1 MTGNIKRAMR
11 WGKVAILALA
21 LIGITGTFSDITA
34 INQTKAEPES
44 LLGNYL
50 AGRFAKSQRDSK
62 TAADYYG
69 KALAR
74 DPKNDRILEQTF
86 MLAAST
92 GSFEEALELAE
103 KVIKSTPDH
112 RAARYVLAAR
122 AFKSGDF
129 DGADAHLSKVRSAP
143 VDELTTRLARAW
155 ISLAKGEPDA
165 AFERLATAKKAEWSE
180 YYQLYHKGLIA
191 DLAGRPKVAQEA
203 YAKAFKKNP
212 RTLRLAQA
220 YAQSAMSAKNT
231 KLARRIL
238 GTHIGRSSGH
248 PLTKALLADIESGK
262 PVGILMQNAGMGI
275 AEVFYGIGDALT
287 GEGGFEPGT
296 IYLQIARYMRPE
308 FPLANVALGEVYES
322 SEKYDLS
329 IKVYDSI
336 LEESPL
342 WMNTQVRKAFSLNSL
357 KRVDDAKALLDMLAD
372 KFPKETR
379 PLNALG
385 NILRSHK
392 RYAEA
397 IEYYSRAIAL
407 IEKPTKAHWRLYYA
421 RGVCYEREKNWPK
434 AEADLEKALSLDG
447 SQSLVLNYLGYSWV
461 DQGKNLERAMG
472 LIRKAVKL
480 KPDDGYFVD
489 SLGWAY
495 YRLGDFDKA
504 VEHLERAVE
513 LRPDDPVIND
523 HLGDAYWHV
532 GRREEAKYQWTQ
544 SLTLKP
550 EPDDAKKTRTK
561 LADGLK
567 DAQQT
572 KAEVEKDEP
581 ETKAPN

>member
-1 MTGNIKRAMR
+1 MTGKLKRVMR
-11 WGKVAILALA
+11 AGQAVLLALA

-34 INQTKAEPES
+34 INQSKAEPES

-69 KALAR
+69 KALER
-74 DPKNDRILEQTF
+74 DPENDRILEQTF

-92 GSFEEALELAE
+92 GEFEEALALAD
-103 KVIKSTPDH
+103 KVIKSSPDH

-122 AFKSGDF
+122 AFKSGDYE
-129 DGADAHLSKVRSAP
+129 GADEHLSKVRKAP

-155 ISLAKGEPDA
+155 ISLARGEPDA
-165 AFERLATAKKAEWSE
+165 AFDRLASAKKAEWSE

-191 DLAGRPKVAQEA
+191 DLAGRQKEARKA

-220 YAQSAMSAKNT
+220 YAHSAASAKDK

-238 GTHIGRSSGH
+238 NTHIARSSGH
-248 PLTKALLADIESGK
+248 PLTRSLLADIESGK
-262 PVGILMQNAGMGI
+262 PVGILMQDAGMGI

-296 IYLQIARYMRPE
+296 IYLQIARFMRPD

-322 SEKYDLS
+322 SEKYELS
-329 IKVYDSI
+329 IQVYDSI
-336 LEESPL
+336 QESSPL

-357 KRVDDAKALLDMLAD
+357 EKVDEAKTLLDSISA

-392 RYAEA
+392 RYGEA
-397 IEYYSRAIAL
+397 VEYYSRAIDL
-407 IEKPTKAHWRLYYA
+407 VKKPTKAHWRLFYA
-421 RGVCYEREKNWPK
+421 RGVCYERLKDWPK
-434 AEADLEKALSLDG
+434 AEADLKRALSLDG
-447 SQSLVLNYLGYSWV
+447 NQSLVLNYLGYSWV
-461 DQGKNLERAMG
+461 DQGKNLDEAMG

-495 YRLGDFDKA
+495 YRLGNYDKA

-523 HLGDAYWHV
+523 HLGDAYWLV
-532 GRREEAKYQWTQ
+532 GRREEAKYQWSQ

-550 EPDDAKKTRTK
+550 EPDEAKKIK
-561 LADGLK
+561 LKLVDGLK
-567 DAQQT
+567 EPERT
-572 KAEVEKDEP
+572 KAEVDEGKDGD
-581 ETKAPN
+581 KKPN